1 MQGVLIPLS
10 MVSPGTQVTLVSVNA
25 GRGLQRR
32 LADMGLHP
40 GVSVK
45 VIQSHPG
52 PIIVQV
58 GNSRWGLGYGMA
70 QKIVVKEV

>member
-1 MQGVLIPLS
+1 
-10 MVSPGTQVTLVSVNA
+10 MVNPGEEVALVGVNA

-32 LADMGLHP
+32 LADMGLYP
-40 GVSVK
+40 GANLK

-58 GNSRWGLGYGMA
+58 GNSRFGLGYGMA